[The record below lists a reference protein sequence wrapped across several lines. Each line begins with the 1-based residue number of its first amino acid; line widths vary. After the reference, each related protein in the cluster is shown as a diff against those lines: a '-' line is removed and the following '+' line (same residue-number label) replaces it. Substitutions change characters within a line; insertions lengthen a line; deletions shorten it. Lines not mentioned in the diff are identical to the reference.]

1 MIQVSYNVP
10 TGTTGTVAGGT
21 TIPGYL
27 VDIIDDQHA
36 FIAVSNG
43 TAGNYKLQKVL
54 VNLLTLTDLGLGETL
69 TDLGLGETLS
79 TGMSTNG
86 TTLGSIHRTSAVS
99 AR

>member
-69 TDLGLGETLS
+69 S